1 MAVIGDVVSSGRP
14 KGIILG
20 KEHNVTCSVGELVE
34 MAKALSEG
42 EFEQQFQQHFQ
53 GELGQLAAYLE
64 AVRKTLHSLSSTADG
79 SKDFIPKA
87 ADGVAEINREAES
100 EFNSVWKVI

>member
-1 MAVIGDVVSSGRP
+1 LPKAGTGFSDRLNVAVIGGVVSSGRP

-64 AVRKTLHSLSSTADG
+64 AVRKTFIHCRRRPTAPR
-79 SKDFIPKA
+79 I
-87 ADGVAEINREAES
+87 
-100 EFNSVWKVI
+100 